1 MKSLACFNG
10 RFTAVV
16 CPCSRAC
23 LPSPVQPCPASWEA
37 LGVDFGGVSFPGPV
51 PWLSTAMML
60 LWRGTLGY
68 LTAACRGGGEEW
80 PRVLLRAQSLTW
92 CLRLPCVLEGR
103 EMASSCTQPSC
114 PASGWWE
121 MLMTGK
127 PWQPFMYM
135 LLVWVLHCCCIAEVL
150 SLVSMLVG
158 TAVVDL
164 CVCWLGHLA
173 LPLYFVFCTA
183 GSLFC
188 VLLRG
193 CSEEDESRNVI
204 ARKKISLYD
213 RIQIT
218 FMVKCFSVIHVWN
231 SFFSALCLPRIPC
244 SELWCGFVTG
254 KLCKDSS
261 L

>member
-1 MKSLACFNG
+1 MKCLARFNG

-16 CPCSRAC
+16 SPCSRAC
-23 LPSPVQPCPASWEA
+23 LPPPVQPCPASWEA
-37 LGVDFGGVSFPGPV
+37 LDVDFGGVSFPGPV

-60 LWRGTLGY
+60 LWQGTLDY
-68 LTAACRGGGEEW
+68 LTAACQGGGED
-80 PRVLLRAQSLTW
+80 VLLPAQSLTW
-92 CLRLPCVLEGR
+92 CLRLPFVLEGR
-103 EMASSCTQPSC
+103 EMASSCTQLSC
-114 PASGWWE
+114 PASAWPE
-121 MLMTGK
+121 MLVTGK

-135 LLVWVLHCCCIAEVL
+135 LLFWVLHCRCTSEVL

-158 TAVVDL
+158 MAVADL

-204 ARKKISLYD
+204 ARKKIHYMIDFRL
-213 RIQIT
+213 R
-218 FMVKCFSVIHVWN
+218 
-231 SFFSALCLPRIPC
+231 
-244 SELWCGFVTG
+244 LW
-254 KLCKDSS
+254 
-261 L
+261 